1 NTEGIA
7 MNVKAIIFDINGTL
21 INIHTDEGS
30 EEIYRGISHFL
41 TYQGIRIHRWDL
53 RDEYYKIMDGQRS
66 ASAEDYPEFDAVAL
80 WREFL
85 ERRPEACQ
93 ALPEEKL
100 RVLPLVLAEMYR
112 GISRFR
118 LRLYPEVRN
127 TLDGLAGRYRLAAL
141 SDAQTAW
148 ALPELRALDLAGYFN
163 PIIVSG
169 DYGFRKPDARIFRAA
184 LNGLGL
190 EPREALF
197 VGNDMFRD
205 VYGAKQLDLKTIYF
219 ASNQG
224 RSKSERAKPDYIIHH
239 FAELPEAIA
248 FLEAPP

>member
-1 NTEGIA
+1 
-7 MNVKAIIFDINGTL
+7 MNVKAIIFDLNGTL
-21 INIHTDEGS
+21 INIHTDEGC

-41 TYQGIRIHRWDL
+41 TYQGVRVHRWDL
-53 RDEYYKIMDGQRS
+53 RDEYYEIMDAQRS
-66 ASAEDYPEFDAVAL
+66 ASTEDFPEFDAVAL

-85 ERRPEACQ
+85 QRRPEACQ

-118 LRLYPEVRN
+118 LRLYPEVKSI
-127 TLDGLAGRYRLAAL
+127 LDELAGRYRLAAL
-141 SDAQTAW
+141 SDAQSAW
-148 ALPELRALDLAGYFN
+148 AVPEMRALGIEHYFN
-163 PIIVSG
+163 PVIVSG
-169 DYGFRKPDARIFRAA
+169 DYGFRKPDRRIFRAA

-190 EPREALF
+190 EPCNVLF

-219 ASNQG
+219 SSNQG
-224 RSKSERAKPDYIIHH
+224 RNRSERAEPDYVIHQ
-239 FAELPEAIA
+239 FADLLKAIA
-248 FLEAPP
+248 FLEERE

>member
-1 NTEGIA
+1 

-21 INIHTDEGS
+21 INIHTDEGC

-41 TYQGIRIHRWDL
+41 TYQGIHIHRWAL
-53 RDEYYKIMDGQRS
+53 RDEYYKIMDAQRS
-66 ASAEDYPEFDAVAL
+66 ASVEDFPEFDAVAL

-85 ERRPEACQ
+85 RRRPEACQ

-118 LRLYPEVRN
+118 LRLYPEVKN
-127 TLDGLAGRYRLAAL
+127 ILDDLAQRYKLAAL
-141 SDAQTAW
+141 SDAQSAW
-148 ALPELRALDLAGYFN
+148 AVPELRALDLDRYFD

-169 DYGFRKPDARIFRAA
+169 DYGFRKPDRRIFQAA
-184 LNGLGL
+184 LDGLGV

-205 VYGAKQLDLKTIYF
+205 VYGAKQLDLRTIYF
-219 ASNQG
+219 YSNQG
-224 RSKSERAKPDYIIHH
+224 RNRSERAEPDYSIHQ
-239 FAELPEAIA
+239 FAELQTGIK
-248 FLEAPP
+248 FLEARG

>member
-1 NTEGIA
+1 

-21 INIHTDEGS
+21 VNIHTDEGC
-30 EEIYRGISHFL
+30 EDIYRGISHFL
-41 TYQGIRIHRWDL
+41 TYQGIRIHRWAL
-53 RDEYYKIMDGQRS
+53 RDEYYRLMDAQRS
-66 ASAEDYPEFDAVAL
+66 ASAEEYPEFDAVAL

-85 ERRPEACQ
+85 ERRPEACS
-93 ALPEEKL
+93 ALPQEKL

-127 TLDGLAGRYRLAAL
+127 ILDDLAKRYKLAAL
-141 SDAQTAW
+141 SDAQSAW
-148 ALPELRALDLAGYFN
+148 AVPELRALDLDRYFN
-163 PIIVSG
+163 PIIISG
-169 DYGFRKPDARIFRAA
+169 DYGFRKPDPRIFRAA

-205 VYGAKQLDLKTIYF
+205 VFGAKQLDLKTIYF
-219 ASNQG
+219 SSNQG
-224 RSKSERAKPDYIIHH
+224 RNRSERAEPDYIIQH
-239 FAELPEAIA
+239 FAELPQAIA
-248 FLEAPP
+248 FLEARD

>member
-1 NTEGIA
+1 

-21 INIHTDEGS
+21 INIHTDEGC
-30 EEIYRGISHFL
+30 EDIYRGISHFL

-53 RDEYYKIMDGQRS
+53 RDEYYQLMESQRRS
-66 ASAEDYPEFDAVAL
+66 SAEDYPEFDAVAL

-85 ERRPEACQ
+85 QRRPDACL

-118 LRLYPEVRN
+118 LRLYPEVKN
-127 TLDGLAGRYRLAAL
+127 ILDDLAGRYKLAAL
-141 SDAQTAW
+141 SDAQSAW
-148 ALPELRALDLAGYFN
+148 AVPEMRALGIAGYFN
-163 PIIVSG
+163 PIIVSS
-169 DYGFRKPDARIFRAA
+169 DCGFRKPDSRIFRAA

-190 EPREALF
+190 EPCDALF

-205 VYGAKQLDLKTIYF
+205 VYGAKQLDLKTIF
-219 ASNQG
+219 FSSNQG
-224 RSKSERAKPDYIIHH
+224 RNRSEEAEPDYIIHQ
-239 FAELPEAIA
+239 FADLPTAIA
-248 FLEAPP
+248 FLEARG

>member
-1 NTEGIA
+1 

-21 INIHTDEGS
+21 INIHTDEGC

-41 TYQGIRIHRWDL
+41 TYQGIRVHRWAL
-53 RDEYYKIMDGQRS
+53 RDEYYKILDAQRS
-66 ASAEDYPEFDAVAL
+66 ASAEDFPEFDAVAL

-93 ALPEEKL
+93 ALPEEKR

-127 TLDGLAGRYRLAAL
+127 ILDDLAGRYKLAAL
-141 SDAQTAW
+141 SDAQSAW
-148 ALPELRALDLAGYFN
+148 ALPEMRALDLERYFD

-169 DYGFRKPDARIFRAA
+169 DYGFRKPDPRIFRAA

-190 EPREALF
+190 EPWDALF

-205 VYGAKQLDLKTIYF
+205 VYGAKQIDLKTIYF
-219 ASNQG
+219 SSNQG
-224 RSKSERAKPDYIIHH
+224 RNKSERAEPDYIIHQ
-239 FAELPEAIA
+239 FSDLPKAIA
-248 FLEAPP
+248 FLEAHG

>member
-1 NTEGIA
+1 
-7 MNVKAIIFDINGTL
+7 MNIKAIIFDLNGTL
-21 INIHTDEGS
+21 INIHTDEGC

-41 TYQGIRIHRWDL
+41 TYQGIHIHRWAL
-53 RDEYYKIMDGQRS
+53 RDEYFKLMDAQRS
-66 ASAEDYPEFDAVAL
+66 ASKEDFPEFDVVAL

-93 ALPEEKL
+93 ALPQEKL

-127 TLDGLAGRYRLAAL
+127 ILDDLARRYKLAAL
-141 SDAQTAW
+141 SDAQSAW
-148 ALPELRALDLAGYFN
+148 ALPEMRALDLEHYFE

-169 DYGFRKPDARIFRAA
+169 DYGFRKPDPRIFRAA

-190 EPREALF
+190 EPWDVLF

-205 VYGAKQLDLKTIYF
+205 VYGAKQINMRTIYF
-219 ASNQG
+219 SSNQG
-224 RSKSERAKPDYIIHH
+224 RNRSERAEPDYIIHQ
-239 FAELPEAIA
+239 FAELPRAIEFIKA
-248 FLEAPP
+248 HY

>member
-1 NTEGIA
+1 

-21 INIHTDEGS
+21 INIHTDEGC
-30 EEIYRGISHFL
+30 EDIYRGISHFL
-41 TYQGIRIHRWDL
+41 TYQGIRIHRWEL
-53 RDEYYKIMDGQRS
+53 RDEYYQLLDSQCRT
-66 ASAEDYPEFDAVAL
+66 SAEDFPEFDAVAL

-85 ERRPEACQ
+85 WRRPEACQ

-118 LRLYPEVRN
+118 LRLYPEVK
-127 TLDGLAGRYRLAAL
+127 TILDDLAGGYKLAAL
-141 SDAQTAW
+141 SDAQSAW
-148 ALPELRALDLAGYFN
+148 AVPEMRALGIEHYFN

-169 DYGFRKPDARIFRAA
+169 DYGFRKPDPRIFRAA

-190 EPREALF
+190 EPRDALF

-205 VYGAKQLDLKTIYF
+205 VYGAKQLDLRTIYF
-219 ASNQG
+219 SSNQG
-224 RSKSERAKPDYIIHH
+224 RNRSERAEPDYIIHQ
-239 FAELPEAIA
+239 FSDLPKAIA
-248 FLEAPP
+248 FLEARD

>member
-1 NTEGIA
+1 

-21 INIHTDEGS
+21 INIHTDEGC
-30 EEIYRGISHFL
+30 EDIYRGISHFL

-53 RDEYYKIMDGQRS
+53 RDEYFKLMEGQRS
-66 ASAEDYPEFDAVAL
+66 ASAEDFPEVDAVAL

-93 ALPEEKL
+93 ALPQEKL
-100 RVLPLVLAEMYR
+100 RVLPLILAEMYR

-118 LRLYPEVRN
+118 LRLYPEVKN
-127 TLDGLAGRYRLAAL
+127 ILDDLAGRYKLAAL
-141 SDAQTAW
+141 SDAQSAW
-148 ALPELRALDLAGYFN
+148 AVPEMRALGIEHYFK

-169 DYGFRKPDARIFRAA
+169 DYGFRKPDRRIFRAA

-190 EPREALF
+190 EPCDALF

-205 VYGAKQLDLKTIYF
+205 VYGAKQLDLRTIYF
-219 ASNQG
+219 SSNQG
-224 RSKSERAKPDYIIHH
+224 RNKSKRAEPDYIIHQ
-239 FAELPEAIA
+239 FADLPKAIA
-248 FLEAPP
+248 FLEARG